1 MKCSRVISAAAQGLA
16 SRAHHE
22 HWHEVNPIKRQT
34 LTPDERAKRRQRED
48 EIERASRKRQQQ
60 IKRRFPNSKVFYC

>member
-1 MKCSRVISAAAQGLA
+1 MKFGRVISAAAQGIV
-16 SRAHHE
+16 SRSHHAH
-22 HWHEVNPIKRQT
+22 WSEVNPIKRQT

-60 IKRRFPNSKVFYC
+60 IKRRFPASRILYT